1 MKRPAKNLDAAQRLY
16 RRRRYAQVITLLE
29 SQVFLYRNNYRY
41 YYLLGMSC
49 LYTGDYAGAFSYL
62 QRALDIEEDPQG
74 LLGLGATL
82 LRRRQT
88 DQALRTYLDLIDHD
102 PRNRRGQRA
111 LQWLRTMEDPDEVL
125 QWFEDRR
132 IHKIL
137 PRRPLTLPA
146 ALFPILVAT
155 LLIALSA
162 FAFSRGIPRAL
173 FAAPEPR
180 PGVELVHIAGHTPD
194 QLLDSSDDPARFD
207 LTPREIE
214 ALFRRVGDLFQKGRD
229 NLVRKELN
237 RIAASNAAPG
247 IKARAATIRDYLHTP
262 DFATFQDGFTYT
274 EAVRDPELHHQVYV
288 RWQGRVANLRIGE
301 SLITFDLLV
310 GYHTGQVLEGIVPVS
325 LDFAVV
331 LENNAAVEIIALLDT
346 KPDGSFRA
354 RVSSIRILSPRE
366 MTS

>member
-1 MKRPAKNLDAAQRLY
+1 MKRSTKNLDVAQRLY

-49 LYTGDYAGAFSYL
+49 LYTGDYAGAFSYV
-62 QRALDIEEDPQG
+62 QRALDIEEDPEG
-74 LLGLGATL
+74 LLGLGAIL

-88 DQALRTYLDLIDHD
+88 DQALRTYLDLIDLD
-102 PRNRRGQRA
+102 PHNRRGQRA
-111 LQWLRTMEDPDEVL
+111 LQWLRTMEDPDDVL

-132 IHKIL
+132 IQKIL
-137 PRRPLTLPA
+137 PRRPIALPA
-146 ALFPILVAT
+146 AFFPVLLATALAVLVA
-155 LLIALSA
+155 A
-162 FAFSRGIPRAL
+162 AFSQGIPQQF

-180 PGVELVHIAGHTPD
+180 AGSELVRISGHAPD
-194 QLLDSSDDPARFD
+194 QLIDISASEARFD
-207 LTPREIE
+207 LTPQEVE

-247 IKARAATIRDYLHTP
+247 IKARAATIRDYLQRP
-262 DFATFQDGFTYT
+262 DFSTFQDGFSYT
-274 EAVRDPELHHQVYV
+274 EAARDPRLHDQVYV
-288 RWQGRVANLRIGE
+288 RWQGRVANLHIGE

-325 LDFAVV
+325 LDFAVL
-331 LENNAAVEIIALLDT
+331 LENNAAVEMIALLSV
-346 KPDGSFRA
+346 KPDGSFHA
-354 RVSSIRILSPRE
+354 QASSIRILSPRE
-366 MTS
+366 TAS